1 MCFCLEKRILSKA
14 SLNDIYGILKIFQ
27 MNNVY
32 F

>member
-1 MCFCLEKRILSKA
+1 MCFCLEKRIFSKA
-14 SLNDIYGILKIFQ
+14 SLNHIYGILKIFQ